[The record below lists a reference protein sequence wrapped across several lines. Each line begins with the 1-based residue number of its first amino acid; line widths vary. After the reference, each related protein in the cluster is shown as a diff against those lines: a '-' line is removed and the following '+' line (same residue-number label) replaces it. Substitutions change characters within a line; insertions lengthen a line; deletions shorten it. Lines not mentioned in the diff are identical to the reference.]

1 MNQKYIFSFITLFSA
16 ICGISL
22 ANPASATQESIEK
35 NQYPISNHNQTIII
49 AKKPYKSTTKK
60 HGLASYYGK
69 HNTLTAAHR
78 TLPFGTMVKVVNKVN
93 GRSVIVKINDRG
105 PFIRGRII
113 DVSRGAARK
122 LNMLKAGVV
131 PVRIQI
137 LKK

>member
-1 MNQKYIFSFITLFSA
+1 MNHKYIFRFITIFSA
-16 ICGISL
+16 ICGISVVNPVS
-22 ANPASATQESIEK
+22 ANQYRVSNKSESI
-35 NQYPISNHNQTIII
+35 IV
-49 AKKPYKSTTKK
+49 AKKPYKLSNKSK
-60 HGLASYYGK
+60 IKVHGLASYYGK

-122 LNMLKAGVV
+122 LKMMQAGVV
-131 PVRIQI
+131 PVRIQVI
-137 LKK
+137 KNK